1 MHRTQNNTEKMPDP
15 EELTRLHQK
24 LNYHYP
30 QSYLLAWAQGVRP
43 DWAEFLHRVFTEDVP
58 SLLCVGEA
66 DRLVMDLGCGP
77 SIANIISASS
87 WSHRIYMAELL
98 EGNRREISKYL
109 CRAEDAW
116 DWSPYFDFHSELE
129 TDQDPDSLEQ
139 RVRKSITGILEC
151 DLATEQVF
159 DKTVFDQQVDIL
171 ICSLVFDVVCT
182 DIDQFKVVLNRA
194 LR

>member
-1 MHRTQNNTEKMPDP
+1 MPAP
-15 EELTRLHQK
+15 EELSRLHQK
-24 LNYHYP
+24 LNHHYP

-58 SLLCVGEA
+58 SLLPVPEA
-66 DRLVMDLGCGP
+66 DRVVLDLGCGP

-87 WSHRIYMAELL
+87 WSHKIYMAELL
-98 EGNRREISKYL
+98 EGNRREITKYL
-109 CRAEDAW
+109 CSAEDAW
-116 DWSPYFDFHSELE
+116 DWSPYFDFHSQLE
-129 TDQDPDSLEQ
+129 TNLEPALLER
-139 RVRKSITGILEC
+139 RVRKSISGILEC

-159 DKTVFDQQVDIL
+159 DKTVFDQEVDIM

-182 DIDQFKVVLNRA
+182 DTEHFKLVLNRA

>member
-1 MHRTQNNTEKMPDP
+1 MPAP
-15 EELTRLHQK
+15 EELSRLHQK
-24 LNYHYP
+24 LNHHYP

-58 SLLCVGEA
+58 SLLPVGEA
-66 DRLVMDLGCGP
+66 DRVVLDLGCGP

-87 WSHRIYMAELL
+87 WSHKIYMAELL
-98 EGNRREISKYL
+98 EGNRREITKYL

-116 DWSPYFDFHSELE
+116 DWSPYFDFHSQLE
-129 TDQDPDSLEQ
+129 TNLDPGSLER
-139 RVRKSITGILEC
+139 RVRKSISGILEC

-159 DKTVFDQQVDIL
+159 DKTVFDQQVDIM

-182 DIDQFKVVLNRA
+182 DTEHFKLVLNRA